1 MWTENQVESVFQNI
15 KYQKTK
21 LNLFYTNSF

>member
-1 MWTENQVESVFQNI
+1 MLTKNQVESVLENI

-21 LNLFYTNSF
+21 LNLFYTNRF